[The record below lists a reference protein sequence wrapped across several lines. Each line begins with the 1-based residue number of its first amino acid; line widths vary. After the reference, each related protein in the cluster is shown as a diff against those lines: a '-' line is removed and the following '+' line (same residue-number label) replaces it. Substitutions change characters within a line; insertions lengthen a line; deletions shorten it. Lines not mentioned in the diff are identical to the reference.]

1 PGVTTPVEMI
11 GAVSSRPTSALAPC
25 GAANAAASSS
35 PMTMAAKRSLEA
47 VLVDLDIFPPALDS
61 HPGPGKAPDGDY
73 MRDRRR
79 RIGCSGRLL
88 VTDPGAQADS
98 GRMSDREQRV
108 ERVVFETDRHLIAG
122 DMILPAS
129 GYQGRFSDSINRGE
143 FEFVQLINVE
153 ITSLEHDETSRQP
166 FVAL

>member
-1 PGVTTPVEMI
+1 
-11 GAVSSRPTSALAPC
+11 
-25 GAANAAASSS
+25 
-35 PMTMAAKRSLEA
+35 
-47 VLVDLDIFPPALDS
+47 
-61 HPGPGKAPDGDY
+61 
-73 MRDRRR
+73 
-79 RIGCSGRLL
+79 
-88 VTDPGAQADS
+88 
-98 GRMSDREQRV
+98 MSDREQRV

-166 FVAL
+166 FVALSKRHIRLAYPVAE